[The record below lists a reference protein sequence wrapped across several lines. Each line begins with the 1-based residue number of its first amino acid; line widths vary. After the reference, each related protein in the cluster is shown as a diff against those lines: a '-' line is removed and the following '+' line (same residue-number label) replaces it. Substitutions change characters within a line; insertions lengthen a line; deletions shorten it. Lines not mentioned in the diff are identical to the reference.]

1 MARTYRMKDNNPDDT
16 EYRDR
21 MGNKTAMDISPRN
34 LKNLMKRL
42 KMDAFT
48 GGSQL
53 DDIIKEQRKRKK
65 NMKGKA

>member
-1 MARTYRMKDNNPDDT
+1 MARTYRMKDNDPDDT

-21 MGNKTAMDISPRN
+21 MGDKTAMDISPSY